1 LFIILAARVN
11 LGDLVTLSWQAL
23 AILAFVHFIARPL
36 KIVSATVGA
45 SLSWQEKTMIS
56 WIGPRGIIAAAVSA
70 LFALRLSQLGFE
82 GADLLVTLTFVV
94 IIGTVVFQSL
104 TAKPLARWLGV
115 MEQAPQG
122 LLFIGANSVSRTIA
136 KELKKNGFEVM
147 LADSYRTN
155 VRQARMEGLKVFHG
169 NPVSRLAE
177 KELDLVGIGR
187 MLGLSQ
193 NDDLNLLA
201 VQRYTREFGKKRVY
215 ALSSQ
220 ASQRKSD
227 REKISEELV
236 GVVLFS
242 EDATYSKLASLV
254 AQGAEMRT
262 TNISEEFTFEDY
274 LEKYGNKAIPMFLLD
289 SRKRLSILSGLPS
302 ADQVPAGSRIVA
314 LVKAERVVEKI
325 EEKKQD
331 AAKAQ

>member
-1 LFIILAARVN
+1 MWGRDHSQINWVVKAVDHFQIGTMLVILSPAKTLDYTPQR
-11 LGDLVTLSWQAL
+11 LVTKKST
-23 AILAFVHFIARPL
+23 P
-36 KIVSATVGA
+36 
-45 SLSWQEKTMIS
+45 
-56 WIGPRGIIAAAVSA
+56 
-70 LFALRLSQLGFE
+70 GF
-82 GADLLVTLTFVV
+82 L
-94 IIGTVVFQSL
+94 
-104 TAKPLARWLGV
+104 
-115 MEQAPQG
+115 
-122 LLFIGANSVSRTIA
+122 
-136 KELKKNGFEVM
+136 
-147 LADSYRTN
+147 
-155 VRQARMEGLKVFHG
+155 
-169 NPVSRLAE
+169 
-177 KELDLVGIGR
+177 
-187 MLGLSQ
+187 
-193 NDDLNLLA
+193 ND
-201 VQRYTREFGKKRVY
+201 
-215 ALSSQ
+215 
-220 ASQRKSD
+220 
-227 REKISEELV
+227 SEELV